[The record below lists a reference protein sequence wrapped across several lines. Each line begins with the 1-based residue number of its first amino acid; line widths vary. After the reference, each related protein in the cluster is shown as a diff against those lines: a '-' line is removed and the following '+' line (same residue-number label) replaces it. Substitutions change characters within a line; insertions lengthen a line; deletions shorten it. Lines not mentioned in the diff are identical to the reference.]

1 VIVVRVSSRDA
12 EEESIAGGRQGVLGP
27 CLVLEALAEVHN
39 VR

>member
-1 VIVVRVSSRDA
+1 MIVVRVSSRDA

-27 CLVLEALAEVHN
+27 CPVLEALAKVRN